1 MIIFSIKH
9 ANLFAPFIA
18 AFALTACDTARYE
31 ELQKAE
37 PVAGKFSV
45 ALTQEYSDFAK
56 SEIDQQDWPDQHYF
70 AKKGLLSAKGGQPLP
85 EKPASWSISKSD
97 QIAFASSREDLV
109 HWLNT
114 DARQNYPA
122 RSAKAQVSF
131 DCWVEQKEE
140 NWQKQH
146 IDTCRQAI
154 GLALPEI
161 TQINFGFDRS
171 TLDRP
176 ALKQI
181 QKFADDWQSDPG
193 QSLVLQ
199 GHTDPVGG
207 KGYNYRLSK
216 KRAFAVKRE
225 LQSLGVNVE
234 EIQIELWG
242 ETRPRQEIADGSV
255 GLSNR
260 RVEILKF

>member
-1 MIIFSIKH
+1 MIRFTTKCT
-9 ANLFAPFIA
+9 NLLTPIIA
-18 AFALTACDTARYE
+18 ALALTACDTAQYE
-31 ELQKAE
+31 ALQKTE

-45 ALTQEYSDFAK
+45 ALTQGYSNFAK
-56 SEIDQQDWPDQHYF
+56 SEIEQQDWPDQHYF
-70 AKKGLLSAKGGQPLP
+70 AKKGLLAAKGRQPLP
-85 EKPASWSISKSD
+85 EKPASWNISKSD
-97 QIAFASSREDLV
+97 QIAFTSSRENLV

-114 DARQNYPA
+114 DARQIHPT

-146 IDTCRQAI
+146 IDACRQAV

-161 TQINFGFDRS
+161 TQINFSFDRS
-171 TLDRP
+171 TLDRV
-176 ALKQI
+176 ALKEI
-181 QKFADDWQSDPG
+181 QKFSDDWQKNPG

-207 KGYNYRLSK
+207 KDYNYRLSK
-216 KRAFAVKRE
+216 KRAFAVKHR

-234 EIQIELWG
+234 KIQIELWG
-242 ETRPRQEIADGSV
+242 ETRPRQEIADSSA